1 MPAIKATAIMFDM
14 DGTLVNTI
22 ASVENYWR
30 GMAAKYN
37 IDAETL
43 LHNVHGHPTY
53 DVLCKWFPASLHSH
67 EAADKAEAD
76 LMHDKNGVFAVPGAP
91 ELLTQLDT
99 RRWTI
104 VTGATRA
111 LALTRME
118 QVNLPIPQTLV
129 AARDVKNGKP
139 HPECY
144 RLGAERLGVA
154 PEETV
159 VFEDSINGTKAG
171 FASGATVIGVL
182 TSTLE
187 KDLLNAGAKYAIAD
201 FSSLQVFDR
210 GDHLEIVF

>member
-1 MPAIKATAIMFDM
+1 MPSVKATAILFDM

-30 GMAAKYN
+30 NMAAKYN
-37 IDAETL
+37 IDANTL

-53 DVLCKWFPASLHSH
+53 DVLCKWFPASMHSH
-67 EAADKAEAD
+67 EAAEKAETD
-76 LMHDKNGVFAVPGAP
+76 LMHDTNGVFAVPGAP
-91 ELLTQLDT
+91 ELLTRLDT
-99 RRWTI
+99 RKWTI

-111 LALTRME
+111 LALTRMK
-118 QVNLPIPQTLV
+118 QVNLPVPQTLV

-144 RLGAERLGVA
+144 QLGAEKLGVA

-171 FASGATVIGVL
+171 FAAGATVIGVL
-182 TSTLE
+182 TSTTDAEL
-187 KDLLNAGAKYAIAD
+187 KNAGAKYTINNFLD
-201 FSSLQVFDR
+201 MQVFEK